1 MRDRSSAGA
10 VRGRPVLG
18 IDVAYTTLLTV
29 VVAVTGEIDMDT
41 AAQLQATLMATIE
54 AQPPRTLT
62 IDLAGVSLL
71 DAAGMTAL
79 IQTHQH
85 ARRQHIAI
93 SLINA
98 QPLVRRSIQ
107 IAGLGPFFGPPPGIT

>member
-1 MRDRSSAGA
+1 VRDRSSAGA
-10 VRGRPVLG
+10 ALGEPVLG
-18 IDVAYTTLLTV
+18 IDVAYINLLIV
-29 VVAVTGEIDMDT
+29 VVAVAGEIDMDT

-79 IQTHQH
+79 IQVHQH
-85 ARRQHIAI
+85 ARRQHIET

-98 QPLVRRSIQ
+98 QPLVSRSIR
-107 IAGLGPFFGPPPGIT
+107 ITGLGPFFGLPG